1 MLLTVAKH
9 TDSKQKTRM
18 QSATDAAPVVF
29 IAAMAN
35 TTHRPRYTVSMY
47 RGLNAFIIIS
57 PVAMNRFA
65 AYRPCA
71 TASKSAVLLISQH
84 HHLLRTENIQDI
96 AEE

>member
-1 MLLTVAKH
+1 MLLILTKH

-29 IAAMAN
+29 IAAIAK

-71 TASKSAVLLISQH
+71 MASKSAVQLISQH
-84 HHLLRTENIQDI
+84 HHPLRAKNIQDI